1 MSSATFG
8 SFGGSM
14 DERPISVGELLRRE
28 GHQSESHDSQARRAL
43 GGVAV
48 GAVLAFGAVV
58 GGLVLHNAGATPS
71 DMPVAGGASAGG
83 AGFNGSVPVAST
95 GTIGSHSPQVRPAA
109 NTTHHEPGHHPARHH
124 TPSRRRQRA
133 RRRGAQQHGRADH
146 RPGAT
151 PAPAAPCRARRAV
164 DLDGHLDGDRYPAPA
179 DRTTSG
185 HTSTNPGTTLQSN
198 PGSTSTGS
206 TTTSSNGVRLQRRWQ
221 AAERRWRPARRLSAT
236 RSAASPSRSSTGSAA
251 TKPVAAPAGS

>member
-71 DMPVAGGASAGG
+71 DMPVAGGGTAGG

-95 GTIGSHSPQVRPAA
+95 GTIGSHSPQVLPAA
-109 NTTHHEPGHHPARHH
+109 NTTA
-124 TPSRRRQRA
+124 
-133 RRRGAQQHGRADH
+133 
-146 RPGAT
+146 
-151 PAPAAPCRARRAV
+151 
-164 DLDGHLDGDRYPAPA
+164 
-179 DRTTSG
+179 
-185 HTSTNPGTTLQSN
+185 TNPGTVQHGTTPNGGSNGNALGGAASNSVAQTTDPQSYPSSSGTLPTTTGSSSTSTST
-198 PGSTSTGS
+198 GSSSTSTGS
-206 TTTSSNGVRLQRRWQ
+206 TTTSHGSGSTTGTSSSNPG
-221 AAERRWRPARRLSAT
+221 ST
-236 RSAASPSRSSTGSAA
+236 STGTTTTGTNSGGGNGGGGLLGAVGS
-251 TKPVAAPAGS
+251 TLGSVTQPVFSWFGGN